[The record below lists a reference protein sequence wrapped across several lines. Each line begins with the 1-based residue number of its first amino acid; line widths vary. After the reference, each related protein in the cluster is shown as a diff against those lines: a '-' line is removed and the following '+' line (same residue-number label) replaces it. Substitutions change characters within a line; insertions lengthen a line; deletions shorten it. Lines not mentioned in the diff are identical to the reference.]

1 MLLIVECGAFMFFK
15 NNKKIELKIDQIIEK
30 LEKSNLEDFTNIIGN
45 KKQIIFRNF
54 FAGIFRGVGIGIG
67 ITIITAILVLIL
79 RHLVTLNIP
88 VIGEYILDIVEIVEK
103 SR

>member
-1 MLLIVECGAFMFFK
+1 MFFK

-30 LEKSNLEDFTNIIGN
+30 LEKNNLEDLTNIMGS
-45 KKQIIFRNF
+45 KKQIIIRNF
-54 FAGIFRGVGIGIG
+54 LAGVFRGVGIGIG

-88 VIGEYILDIVEIVEK
+88 VIGEYISDIVEIVEK

>member
-1 MLLIVECGAFMFFK
+1 MFFK

-30 LEKSNLEDFTNIIGN
+30 LEKSNLEDLTNIMGS
-45 KKQIIFRNF
+45 KKQIIIRNF
-54 FAGIFRGVGIGIG
+54 LAGIFRGVGIGVG
-67 ITIITAILVLIL
+67 ITIITAFLVLIL

-88 VIGEYILDIVEIVEK
+88 VIGEYISDIVEIVEK